1 MKYLIVGKEVVTKN
15 VRTTKRD
22 FLYFFRIN
30 SFSSTRA
37 IKNDSIFD
45 LIAKKKKKNSIP
57 WDQNKFI
64 TNGEGNVLCKNEKR
78 ESIEC
83 DIKNIEEVR
92 QETDNMIKKGV
103 DSCLEYSEDDIY
115 NNKIYILRYAKHLN
129 ENDDIYKYRF
139 ITKYVIKNITRYY
152 DNEILFILKMFAKKK
167 YKNLIFLQCTSE
179 YFYWL
184 CKLNKGN
191 KKNISYYLYYCSLL
205 NYIPTLK
212 YVEEYIKIFDSF
224 ISLINLNHQSKQ
236 TTPNNSH
243 ISLNPYFKKF
253 STTTTQ
259 FVYGR
264 MLEEETD
271 NYHKDVKY
279 IIYVVHFL
287 NKANIKNEIYNRL
300 LDTCCYYAAH
310 LTLHKSFLLLNVI
323 IVNMENNIYNFSN
336 IIKNIHKNI
345 ERHINVIDQSYFIKY
360 INILLYNNIKI
371 ENSFFLFIK
380 KYMEKYQADL
390 SAKSILAILKI
401 KKKKNFK
408 DTNIL
413 KSILTV
419 VIKSFYQYTYDNIL
433 YIIKV
438 LTFFNH
444 FDETFFNFIFDKY
457 IQINHLSPYQKQNVC
472 ATPYQPQP
480 NTYPSSEKAHSQIS
494 DRLNSTFDHKND
506 NNSKSNTLNK
516 NVNPQKLSYDQ
527 SGDTYTTLQ
536 DKKNGKKINS
546 LSHLPLHLDIQET
559 RLKINPLN
567 IVNNEIV
574 SPNKMKNNIS
584 FNFEYIDMY
593 ITLFIYMGKCY
604 YRDIIKLNELSRRIK
619 FYLLYSKVS
628 KYNNRLEK
636 NNIPILKKKENQY
649 IGFFQIINKIKEQAN
664 SNLKLVDETKGSI
677 SLPVIHKE
685 KTTKLPRQPSK
696 TVNKYSTRCND
707 YEQCNKLPKEKTKGC
722 LHFRYS
728 EIEKNRL
735 ENLKKKKKNN
745 NNDTTN
751 KPIPNTKYMNVQ
763 CFKESKI
770 KTQNE
775 VDHDL
780 TNELYNKNKKKKN
793 MWNDF
798 ILKYF
803 YGFHPAFIRLHNRK
817 MFSKHFNELYKS
829 EKYTDK
835 SVCSG
840 VAKKW
845 NKQNIRDKRGTSMK
859 KYKKIKILK
868 GVCMLKYKNI
878 FKNKSN
884 IISNYINK
892 IYECK
897 PEDSQK
903 YTGILDMI
911 SKPDQIHVDD
921 FMFMNNENEQ
931 NEFNNMSIYK
941 RKIINK
947 YNNLIYN
954 SIKSVRKEY
963 LENKVENNKTYD
975 SEYINCSKNYI
986 IKWIYRFINNS
997 YIFNE
1002 NKKIEIKDR
1011 DIQKVATYL
1020 SKHYTEKFLHTNTS
1034 INEKIKISLK
1044 NISLFSSS
1052 LTSLYFYDKDFL
1064 DVIINEVLFLIDT
1077 FCNLQ
1082 KEESQIKKS
1091 EQIINDA
1098 SAIDETNCYVSHF
1111 VDTYKF
1117 LIICLQTNNFI
1128 KNILEADQRYQTL
1141 EKLIKIYIHNYYT
1154 YNLNCVVN
1162 ICRYNMDTIY
1172 ISDND
1177 KNVENCINNMNNNNY
1192 KYKDGLSDLANFYT
1206 NYFDVSIFAN
1216 SFYFFSKLLFI
1227 SIHNN
1232 YYKQFSKMYGDCLN
1246 NFAYKISE
1254 TYLGH
1259 LHTTQVNNLKDIS
1272 SNQLSLQSYSYNN
1285 KLDTYFTCINFY
1297 ITFVAHQFGN
1307 LEGNRKEELKGVT
1320 LQIEQNNYD
1329 EQVCE
1334 FNFSR
1339 QNMNDPIITN
1349 TATTFANKYND
1360 LEHDK
1365 NKKEESKCLNLLE
1378 RKNRDENCKNLEI
1391 KNAPYI
1397 YKTLNIF
1404 FKYIK
1409 FVRNNNFLTD
1419 PNTCNKYFYHVIQ
1432 FYYLFKTQF
1441 RKMKIDYINEQNYH
1455 QIFPLFFIKILNK
1468 KNIKEISISQ
1478 SFFLENDPKKCLPNQ
1493 DNYFKNE
1500 FIYNYFYTFFFREKE

>member
-15 VRTTKRD
+15 VRAKKRN
-22 FLYFFRIN
+22 FLYFNRIN
-30 SFSSTRA
+30 SFSNTGD

-45 LIAKKKKKNSIP
+45 LIAKKKKKNNIP
-57 WDQNKFI
+57 WDQNTFI
-64 TNGEGNVLCKNEKR
+64 KNEERNGVCKNEKR
-78 ESIEC
+78 KNIEC
-83 DIKNIEEVR
+83 DIKNIDEIR

-115 NNKIYILRYAKHLN
+115 NNKVYILRYAKHLN

-139 ITKYVIKNITRYY
+139 ITKYIIKNITRYY
-152 DNEILFILKMFAKKK
+152 DNEILFILKIFAKKK

-212 YVEEYIKIFDSF
+212 YVEEYIKIFDNF
-224 ISLINLNHQSKQ
+224 ISLMNLNKQ
-236 TTPNNSH
+236 AEEITSNNLH

-264 MLEEETD
+264 IVEDETD

-279 IIYVVHFL
+279 IIYVVYFL

-300 LDTCCYYAAH
+300 LDMCCYYAAH
-310 LTLHKSFLLLNVI
+310 LTLHKSFLLLNMV
-323 IVNMENNIYNFSN
+323 IVNIENNIYNFSN

-345 ERHINVIDQSYFIKY
+345 ERHINVMDQSYFIKY

-371 ENSFFLFIK
+371 ETTFFLFIK
-380 KYMEKYQADL
+380 KYMEIYQADL
-390 SAKSILAILKI
+390 SAKSVLAILKI

-413 KSILTV
+413 KSILNI

-438 LTFFNH
+438 LTFFKH
-444 FDETFFNFIFDKY
+444 FDEIFFNFIFDKY
-457 IQINHLSPYQKQNVC
+457 IQINYLSPYPRQNVC
-472 ATPYQPQP
+472 ATPYQSQP
-480 NTYPSSEKAHSQIS
+480 STYPSSEKAHSQIS
-494 DRLNSTFDHKND
+494 SKINSTFDHKNE
-506 NNSKSNTLNK
+506 NYSKSNTSNK
-516 NVNPQKLSYDQ
+516 IVNPQKVSYDQ

-536 DKKNGKKINS
+536 NKNGKKINS

-559 RLKINPLN
+559 RLKINPLD

-574 SPNKMKNNIS
+574 NHNKMKNNIL

-619 FYLLYSKVS
+619 FYLLYSKIS
-628 KYNNRLEK
+628 KHNNQLEK
-636 NNIPILKKKENQY
+636 NNVPIFKKKENQY
-649 IGFFQIINKIKEQAN
+649 IGFFQIIDKIKEHTN

-677 SLPVIHKE
+677 SLPIIRKE
-685 KTTKLPRQPSK
+685 KTIKLSRQPSK
-696 TVNKYSTRCND
+696 TVTKHLA
-707 YEQCNKLPKEKTKGC
+707 QCNELTKEKTKGS
-722 LHFRYS
+722 LHFSYS
-728 EIEKNRL
+728 EIENNRL

-745 NNDTTN
+745 NEITN
-751 KPIPNTKYMNVQ
+751 KPMSNTKYMNVQ

-770 KTQNE
+770 CKQNE
-775 VDHDL
+775 VNHGL
-780 TNELYNKNKKKKN
+780 TNELSNNKKKKKN

-817 MFSKHFNELYKS
+817 MFNKHFNELYKS

-835 SVCSG
+835 SVCPG
-840 VAKKW
+840 VAKNG
-845 NKQNIRDKRGTSMK
+845 NKKNMRNKRGVTMK

-892 IYECK
+892 MYECK

-921 FMFMNNENEQ
+921 FMFMNNPNEN

-954 SIKSVRKEY
+954 SVKNVRKEY
-963 LENKVENNKTYD
+963 LENKVENGIAYD
-975 SEYINCSKNYI
+975 SEYINYSKNYI
-986 IKWIYRFINNS
+986 IKWIYRYINNS
-997 YIFNE
+997 IIFNE
-1002 NKKIEIKDR
+1002 HKQIEIKDK
-1011 DIQKVATYL
+1011 DIQNVATYL
-1020 SKHYTEKFLHTNTS
+1020 SKHYTEKFLHTNTNV
-1034 INEKIKISLK
+1034 NEKIKISLK

-1064 DVIINEVLFLIDT
+1064 DVIINEFLFLIDT
-1077 FCNLQ
+1077 FCSLQ
-1082 KEESQIKKS
+1082 KEECQIKKP
-1091 EQIINDA
+1091 ERIINDA
-1098 SAIDETNCYVSHF
+1098 NAINEANGYVSHF

-1141 EKLIKIYIHNYYT
+1141 EKLIKIYIHTYYT
-1154 YNLNCVVN
+1154 YNLNYVVN

-1172 ISDND
+1172 ISDNT
-1177 KNVENCINNMNNNNY
+1177 KNDEHCINNMNNNNY
-1192 KYKDGLSDLANFYT
+1192 KYKDGLSDLVHFYT
-1206 NYFDVSIFAN
+1206 TYFDVSIFAS
-1216 SFYFFSKLLFI
+1216 SFYLFSKLLFI

-1232 YYKQFSKMYGDCLN
+1232 YYKQFSKIYGDCLN

-1254 TYLGH
+1254 AYLSH
-1259 LHTTQVNNLKDIS
+1259 LHITQVNNLKDTS
-1272 SNQLSLQSYSYNN
+1272 SSQLPLQSYSYNN
-1285 KLDTYFTCINFY
+1285 KLDAYFTCINFY
-1297 ITFVAHQFGN
+1297 ITFVVHQFWN
-1307 LEGNRKEELKGVT
+1307 LEGHRKEELRSST
-1320 LQIEQNNYD
+1320 SQIGHSHYNQINESN
-1329 EQVCE
+1329 
-1334 FNFSR
+1334 FNR
-1339 QNMNDPIITN
+1339 QNMNDHIITN
-1349 TATTFANKYND
+1349 ATTFDNNLND

-1365 NKKEESKCLNLLE
+1365 SKDEEKKCLNLAE
-1378 RKNRDENCKNLEI
+1378 RKNRHETCKIFEI
-1391 KNAPYI
+1391 KNAPHT

-1409 FVRNNNFLTD
+1409 FVRNNNFLSD

-1441 RKMKIDYINEQNYH
+1441 RKMKIDYINEQNYYE
-1455 QIFPLFFIKILNK
+1455 IFPLFFIKILNK
-1468 KNIKEISISQ
+1468 KNIKDISISQ
-1478 SFFLENDPKKCLPNQ
+1478 SFFLENDPKKCLPYQ

>member
-15 VRTTKRD
+15 VQTKKRN
-22 FLYFFRIN
+22 FLYFFKIN
-30 SFSSTRA
+30 SFSSTGA

-45 LIAKKKKKNSIP
+45 LIAKKKKNNNIP
-57 WDQNKFI
+57 WDQNNFI
-64 TNGEGNVLCKNEKR
+64 KNVEGNILCKNEKR
-78 ESIEC
+78 KSVEC
-83 DIKNIEEVR
+83 DIKNDQEIR
-92 QETDNMIKKGV
+92 QETDNMIKKGI

-115 NNKIYILRYAKHLN
+115 NNKVYLLRYAKHLN

-152 DNEILFILKMFAKKK
+152 DNEILFILKIFAKKK

-212 YVEEYIKIFDSF
+212 YVEEYIKIFDTF
-224 ISLINLNHQSKQ
+224 ISLANLNQQ
-236 TTPNNSH
+236 TTTNNLH
-243 ISLNPYFKKF
+243 TSLNPYFKKF
-253 STTTTQ
+253 STSTTQ

-264 MLEEETD
+264 MVEEETD

-300 LDTCCYYAAH
+300 LDMCCYYATH
-310 LTLHKSFLLLNVI
+310 LTLHKSFLLLNVV
-323 IVNMENNIYNFSN
+323 IVNIENNIYNFSN

-345 ERHINVIDQSYFIKY
+345 ERHINIMDQSYFIKY

-380 KYMEKYQADL
+380 KYMEKYQTDL

-413 KSILTV
+413 KSILTI

-457 IQINHLSPYQKQNVC
+457 IQINYL
-472 ATPYQPQP
+472 TPYQTKNGSTTPYQSQP
-480 NTYPSSEKAHSQIS
+480 IAYASLEKGHSQIS
-494 DRLNSTFDHKND
+494 DNHNSAFDHKNV
-506 NNSKSNTLNK
+506 SS
-516 NVNPQKLSYDQ
+516 QKVSYDKL
-527 SGDTYTTLQ
+527 GDTYITVQ
-536 DKKNGKKINS
+536 DKKSEKKINS
-546 LSHLPLHLDIQET
+546 LSHLPLHLNIQET

-574 SPNKMKNNIS
+574 SQNKMKSNIP

-604 YRDIIKLNELSRRIK
+604 YRDIFKLNELSRRIK

-636 NNIPILKKKENQY
+636 NNIQILKKKENQY
-649 IGFFQIINKIKEQAN
+649 IGFFHIINKIKENAN
-664 SNLKLVDETKGSI
+664 SNLKLVDKTKGSI
-677 SLPVIHKE
+677 SLPIIHTE
-685 KTTKLPRQPSK
+685 KTTKLSRQPCK
-696 TVNKYSTRCND
+696 ELNKYSTRSND
-707 YEQCNKLPKEKTKGC
+707 YKQSNKLTKEKTKGC
-722 LHFRYS
+722 LHFSYR

-735 ENLKKKKKNN
+735 ENLKKKKKN

-770 KTQNE
+770 RIPNE
-775 VDHDL
+775 VNHDL
-780 TNELYNKNKKKKN
+780 TKELYNKNKKKNN
-793 MWNDF
+793 MWNNF

-803 YGFHPAFIRLHNRK
+803 YGFHPAFIRLYNRK
-817 MFSKHFNELYKS
+817 LFSRHFNELYKS
-829 EKYTDK
+829 EKYTEK

-840 VAKKW
+840 VAKNRSK
-845 NKQNIRDKRGTSMK
+845 KNIQDKRGSSMK

-868 GVCMLKYKNI
+868 GVCMVKYKNI

-892 IYECK
+892 MYECK
-897 PEDSQK
+897 PDDSEK

-911 SKPDQIHVDD
+911 SKSNQIHVDD

-947 YNNLIYN
+947 YNSLIYN

-963 LENKVENNKTYD
+963 LENQIENNKTYD
-975 SEYINCSKNYI
+975 SENINCSKNYI
-986 IKWIYRFINNS
+986 IKWVYRFINNF

-1020 SKHYTEKFLHTNTS
+1020 SNHYTEKFLHTNSS

-1052 LTSLYFYDKDFL
+1052 LTNLYFYDKDFL
-1064 DVIINEVLFLIDT
+1064 DVIINEVLFLINI
-1077 FCNLQ
+1077 FYNLQ
-1082 KEESQIKKS
+1082 KQECQIKKS
-1091 EQIINDA
+1091 DQIIND
-1098 SAIDETNCYVSHF
+1098 IDKENWFVTHF
-1111 VDTYKF
+1111 VDIYKF

-1141 EKLIKIYIHNYYT
+1141 EQLIKIYTHNYYT

-1162 ICRYNMDTIY
+1162 ICRYNIDTTY
-1172 ISDND
+1172 ISCNA
-1177 KNVENCINNMNNNNY
+1177 KNVENYINNMNNNNY
-1192 KYKDGLSDLANFYT
+1192 KDELSDLVYFYT
-1206 NYFDVSIFAN
+1206 TYFDLSIFVN
-1216 SFYFFSKLLFI
+1216 SVYLFSKLLFI

-1232 YYKQFSKMYGDCLN
+1232 YYKQFNKIYGDCLN
-1246 NFAYKISE
+1246 KFAYKISE
-1254 TYLGH
+1254 AYLSH
-1259 LHTTQVNNLKDIS
+1259 LHITQVNNLKNIS
-1272 SNQLSLQSYSYNN
+1272 SSQLPLQSYSYNN
-1285 KLDTYFTCINFY
+1285 NLNTYFTCINFY
-1297 ITFVAHQFGN
+1297 ITFMAHQFWN
-1307 LEGNRKEELKGVT
+1307 LEGIRKEELKDTT
-1320 LQIEQNNYD
+1320 LQIEHNNYD

-1334 FNFSR
+1334 FNFGR
-1339 QNMNDPIITN
+1339 ENMDDPIITN
-1349 TATTFANKYND
+1349 TTTTFANKHNV
-1360 LEHDK
+1360 LKHDGSK
-1365 NKKEESKCLNLLE
+1365 NE
-1378 RKNRDENCKNLEI
+1378 EI
-1391 KNAPYI
+1391 KNISHI

-1409 FVRNNNFLTD
+1409 FVRNNNFLID
-1419 PNTCNKYFYHVIQ
+1419 PNSCNKYFYHVIQ

-1478 SFFLENDPKKCLPNQ
+1478 SFFMENDLKKCLPNQ
-1493 DNYFKNE
+1493 DNYFKND
-1500 FIYNYFYTFFFREKE
+1500 FIYNYFYTFFFKEKE